1 MEGTQRGQRSVV
13 AGKDKYLIAAR
24 KGCPWLDATLWP
36 AYFYNIQFNFVNV
49 KSSRPANNA
58 AGEIEWEL
66 LFPQMGFCLL
76 CMRISDRDLN
86 ASRFGLPGG

>member
-49 KSSRPANNA
+49 KSSSRANNA
-58 AGEIEWEL
+58 AGEIE
-66 LFPQMGFCLL
+66 
-76 CMRISDRDLN
+76 
-86 ASRFGLPGG
+86 